1 MIWWLS
7 VPLIWWSDD
16 WVCPAADLA
25 ASSLVGQWNDRNC
38 GHSEENWQH
47 KYTNT
52 KIQKYKNAQ
61 LHKYKNTKM
70 QKLSTHKRKYKLN
83 TLAINMSSMSFLW
96 ERGVFLRT
104 CMLSEVWEKFNCKF
118 GLTCKF
124 ADPRIDWDRN
134 FNFWISHHCDLESG
148 FLISK
153 EELLCQSKVSAPQKV
168 LLGGKCIKI
177 FRKIEIYP
185 CNALF
190 TPAKLQ
196 KRWNLPFQVPF
207 WG

>member
-1 MIWWLS
+1 M
-7 VPLIWWSDD
+7 
-16 WVCPAADLA
+16 
-25 ASSLVGQWNDRNC
+25 
-38 GHSEENWQH
+38 
-47 KYTNT
+47 
-52 KIQKYKNAQ
+52 
-61 LHKYKNTKM
+61 
-70 QKLSTHKRKYKLN
+70 
-83 TLAINMSSMSFLW
+83 
-96 ERGVFLRT
+96 
-104 CMLSEVWEKFNCKF
+104 
-118 GLTCKF
+118 TCKF

-177 FRKIEIYP
+177 FRKIEIYS

-196 KRWNLPFQVPF
+196 KRWNLPLQVPELLQMPWLGKSSLVF
-207 WG
+207 FVKRMILSKKKKIINKNRDLIKGGGNEGVTILWFFHKKYLFYMMNFLVILSHLYGMKSVNKSYSNRFCWIK

>member
-1 MIWWLS
+1 
-7 VPLIWWSDD
+7 
-16 WVCPAADLA
+16 
-25 ASSLVGQWNDRNC
+25 
-38 GHSEENWQH
+38 
-47 KYTNT
+47 
-52 KIQKYKNAQ
+52 
-61 LHKYKNTKM
+61 
-70 QKLSTHKRKYKLN
+70 
-83 TLAINMSSMSFLW
+83 MSSMSFLW
-96 ERGVFLRT
+96 EGGVFLRT

-177 FRKIEIYP
+177 FRKIEIYS

-196 KRWNLPFQVPF
+196 KRWNLPLQVPELLQMPWLGKSSMIF
-207 WG
+207 FVKRIILSKKLFLSTKTGTW